1 MLDKSS
7 KTRLE
12 NNKRVINKIEKNNHE
27 STRKIMQFS
36 HNSFWVLSQSLLD
49 VQLLWNFNPVKTML
63 LESFGKKFNIIQ
75 NIFFPKEIISLF
87 NLNYWCFEDFYFNY
101 LEFLL

>member
-36 HNSFWVLSQSLLD
+36 HNSF
-49 VQLLWNFNPVKTML
+49 
-63 LESFGKKFNIIQ
+63 
-75 NIFFPKEIISLF
+75 
-87 NLNYWCFEDFYFNY
+87 
-101 LEFLL
+101 